1 MSADLLWAFAVFALV
16 SSVTPGPN
24 NLMLLASGANFGFRQ
39 TLPHLTGVVIGFAVM
54 ATAVGLGLGELFT
67 RVPALY
73 DIMRWVGAAYLL
85 YLAGKIA
92 AAAPPDAN
100 SVVRA
105 RPMGFWAAV
114 AFQWV
119 NPKAWMMAVGAIST
133 YAPAG
138 DPAWIVGL
146 VLLFGLINAPCVA
159 GWAAFGARVGRY
171 LRRPRLRLAF
181 NGTMAV
187 LLVASLVPMMRVG

>member
-1 MSADLLWAFAVFALV
+1 MSEDLLWAFAVFALV

-24 NLMLLASGANFGFRQ
+24 NLMLLASGANFGFRR
-39 TLPHLTGVVIGFAVM
+39 TLPHLAGVVIGFAVM
-54 ATAVGLGLGELFT
+54 AAAVGLGLGELFA

-73 DIMRWVGAAYLL
+73 DIMRWVGATYLL
-85 YLAGKIA
+85 YLAWKIA
-92 AAAPPDAN
+92 TAAPPDAGSAN
-100 SVVRA
+100 RA

-171 LRRPRLRLAF
+171 LQRPRLRLAF

-187 LLVASLVPMMRVG
+187 LLVASLVPMVQVG